1 MPSPVLSLQSFVA
14 CSAGIWMVG
23 FVTLPFGVVDALVS
37 FASGHVVGY
46 TGRLPVF
53 VAGTSQHRVASS
65 YPGYFRIVMYFDLQV
80 SHTFSCAYVSFLIDY

>member
-1 MPSPVLSLQSFVA
+1 
-14 CSAGIWMVG
+14 MVG

-53 VAGTSQHRVASS
+53 VAGTSQHRVVSS
-65 YPGYFRIVMYFDLQV
+65 YLGFVRIVIYCDLQV
-80 SHTFSCAYVSFLIDY
+80 SHTLSCAYLSILTDY